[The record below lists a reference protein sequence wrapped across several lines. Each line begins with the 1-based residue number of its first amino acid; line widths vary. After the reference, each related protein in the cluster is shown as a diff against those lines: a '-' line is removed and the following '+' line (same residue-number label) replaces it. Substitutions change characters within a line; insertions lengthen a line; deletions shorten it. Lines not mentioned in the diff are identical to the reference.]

1 MDTKYLRS
9 YISSILIESIN
20 ENDYRGDFSR
30 NVSYGDK
37 SDSFYNKNFTC
48 SESGHSNGFIDSFG
62 DYIDLTKTRY
72 NTHDE
77 WLEFTYGD
85 VEHEEYG
92 MEFTYDWDEI
102 PENLIMVSNP
112 TMFSIKHDDWNIVT
126 DKQIH
131 GMIDCMLS
139 CKDKSPWIK
148 NNIEKQEIL
157 FFHTGFAASMNYMTF
172 PEFLE
177 LYGNRS
183 HMDRLFNELMS

>member
-1 MDTKYLRS
+1 MAGFTLRKYIRNM
-9 YISSILIESIN
+9 LIESIDG
-20 ENDYRGDFSR
+20 NDYRGDFSR
-30 NVSYGDK
+30 GGGGAH
-37 SDSFYNKNFTC
+37 YNDKNFTC
-48 SESGHSNGFIDSFG
+48 SDHGHSNGFIDSFG
-62 DYIDLTKTRY
+62 DYIDLLDTEY

-77 WLEFTYGD
+77 YLEAMFGNPD
-85 VEHEEYG
+85 NEDYG

-102 PENLIMVSNP
+102 PDNLIMVSNP

-139 CKDKSPWIK
+139 CKDKNPWIK

-177 LYGNRS
+177 LYGNRD